1 MNTEQRS
8 RGGTTSG
15 NQNVERGTGAM
26 NCESRSRGGQANSVG
41 TVEELTRRLLA
52 NQSYT
57 RKELCKA
64 CDEGLKSFT
73 KFTKKHFSFG
83 NNALKMQ
90 ALRRRLQ
97 AILWV
102 ERWLI
107 KIESGKMKRRK
118 IMDLDTT
125 LSGNNHFHFGRLMK
139 EEYKLYIHGKS
150 LQYTFEELKKEWSRL
165 GED

>member
-1 MNTEQRS
+1 M
-8 RGGTTSG
+8 
-15 NQNVERGTGAM
+15 
-26 NCESRSRGGQANSVG
+26 
-41 TVEELTRRLLA
+41 
-52 NQSYT
+52 
-57 RKELCKA
+57 
-64 CDEGLKSFT
+64 
-73 KFTKKHFSFG
+73 
-83 NNALKMQ
+83 
-90 ALRRRLQ
+90 
-97 AILWV
+97 